1 MKRLL
6 LSILMALSVEVAVP
20 ARTSAQE
27 LNALE
32 QALRCRQA
40 GDQAIALI
48 ENSTDGAGYQKALA
62 DLSTTVDGFVAKTGE
77 LEESSLHCLNYEG
90 ATLMTL
96 GEYGRAAEVYRRAVA
111 SARKNFGPDD
121 DSTLTLQGNLAVA
134 LMHVGSL
141 QEAADLEEDTLARR
155 ENLAG
160 TPKAHKLA
168 FTLINLAMIESARGE
183 VTKARELADRGWQI
197 SQTAVPADDPRWA
210 TILDS
215 YAMVLDQ
222 SGSRSRAQ
230 EFYEKAL
237 AKRLEARDKQ
247 GAVESLASL
256 AASYYDMGR
265 VEESDARYREAY
277 GLAREAFPPLH
288 PTRGQISRNWCRVL
302 SSISKLEESLKQ
314 CDEALQI
321 ESAHGEED
329 KLQVL
334 LTEVNR
340 GVTLGEMESY
350 PEAIESLNRA
360 LTGLR
365 TNFPNYSLEILEA
378 VRSLGVVLV
387 DAGQIPEGAALL
399 SEALG
404 KETAAL
410 GEMHPDVL
418 QTQGNYGVVLAMEGK
433 FSESEAVL
441 TDYAKK
447 SDLIRPLYGRE
458 ERTMRGVFSRYA
470 STRMFLAKV
479 LINQGRCR
487 EAFDWI
493 EETKARSLRDQI
505 QEHAAFGEASE
516 QDRELFVSLNESR
529 NRLYIERAQAAGDGG
544 KESAIDSRL
553 QSVDGKIQAL
563 LNKAHDR
570 ESTVTSSATASS
582 AVQQRIKGADAIAV
596 AFGLVEQEVLIVSYG
611 AKSDFQCTSLGDW
624 QGLYETLW
632 ATHALESNLTGM
644 AGLLAGGY
652 GVPPSRI
659 VRSGSRTFRLITRAD
674 SIPKGFTI
682 EPSATKM
689 LSDVGKE
696 LLGWPL
702 SKAGSAHR
710 IVFSPDGLLG
720 IVALDALPVNGD
732 PLIARVSVSQVDSF
746 APLARN
752 AQGSQNPKKPYAIS
766 MVALGNPVY
775 ETGEPAQ
782 TAAMAIQKARLVL
795 RGDNDQSSTWP
806 ALPASGVELRGLT
819 TLYQL
824 EPGKTVFAREKAT
837 VKNLEALN
845 ANGTLMETRF
855 LVFSA
860 HAFADVSD
868 PELSSI
874 VLSRPPNSGPRD
886 SYFTA
891 TQLSSLR
898 LNSDLVFFSAC
909 ETGFGQVVT
918 GEGVVSLSSA
928 AMAAGAHAT
937 VNTLWSI
944 PDATSADFTKQFF
957 GALRRGRSSEEALTE
972 TKRAFLHDPAHAS
985 IAYWAPYVLIQ
996 R

>member
-6 LSILMALSVEVAVP
+6 LGALVSLFMAAALT
-20 ARTSAQE
+20 ARIAAQE
-27 LNALE
+27 LDPLERALP
-32 QALRCRQA
+32 CKQA
-40 GDQAIALI
+40 GAQAVALI
-48 ENSTDGAGYQKALA
+48 ENSTDAAGYQSALA
-62 DLSTTVDGFVAKTGE
+62 NLRTTVDKFVAQNGE
-77 LEESSLHCLNYEG
+77 MDESSLHCLNSEG
-90 ATLMTL
+90 ASLMAL

-111 SARKNFGPDD
+111 SARKNFGADD
-121 DSTLTLQGNLAVA
+121 DSTLTLQGNLAIA
-134 LMHVGSL
+134 FMHVGTL
-141 QEAADLEEDTLARR
+141 QEAADLEQDTLSHR

-168 FTLINLAMIESARGE
+168 FTLINLAMIQSARGE
-183 VTKARELADRGWQI
+183 VSKARELADRGWQI
-197 SQTAVPADDPRWA
+197 SQNSVPADDPRWA
-210 TILDS
+210 TIFDS
-215 YAMVLDQ
+215 YAIVLDQ
-222 SGSRSRAQ
+222 SGSRTRAQ

-237 AKRLEARDKQ
+237 AKRLDAGDKQ
-247 GAVESLASL
+247 GAAESLASL

-265 VEESDARYREAY
+265 VEESDTRFREAY
-277 GLAREAFPPLH
+277 GLAKESFPPLH

-302 SSISKLEESLKQ
+302 SSTSKFEESLKQ

-321 ESAHGEED
+321 QLAHGDED
-329 KLQVL
+329 RFQML

-340 GVTLGEMESY
+340 GVTLGEMERY
-350 PEAIESLNRA
+350 PEAVESLKSA

-365 TNFPNYSLEILEA
+365 TSFPSYKLEILEA

-387 DAGQIPEGAALL
+387 DSGLVSEGAALL
-399 SEALG
+399 SEAL
-404 KETAAL
+404 KEETKVL

-418 QTQGNYGVVLAMEGK
+418 QTEGNYGVILAMEGK

-505 QEHAAFGEASE
+505 QERAAFGEASE
-516 QDRELFVSLNESR
+516 QDKELFASLNETR
-529 NRLYIERAQAAGDGG
+529 NRLYIERAQAAGNGA
-544 KESAIDSRL
+544 KESAVDSRL
-553 QSVDGKIQAL
+553 QSVDGQIQEL
-563 LNKAHDR
+563 VNKARDR
-570 ESTVTSSATASS
+570 ESAVTGSVKASS
-582 AVQQRIKGADAIAV
+582 AIQHRIKGTDTLAV
-596 AFGLVEQEVLIVSYG
+596 AFGLVEQEVLVVSYG
-611 AKSDFQCTSLGDW
+611 TNAGFQCTSLGDW

-659 VRSGSRTFRLITRAD
+659 VRSGSRTFRLISRAD
-674 SIPKGFTI
+674 SIPEGFTI
-682 EPSATKM
+682 ETSASKM
-689 LSDVGKE
+689 LSDVGNQ
-696 LLGWPL
+696 LLGWPV
-702 SKAGSAHR
+702 SKAGTARR
-710 IVFSPDGLLG
+710 IVVSPDGLVG
-720 IVALDALPVNGD
+720 VVALDALSVNGV
-732 PLIARVSVSQVDSF
+732 PLIARFSVSQVDSF
-746 APLARN
+746 APSARN
-752 AQGSQNPKKPYAIS
+752 EQGALLPKKQYAVP
-766 MVALGNPVY
+766 MVAFGDPVY
-775 ETGEPAQ
+775 DNGEPAQ
-782 TAAMAIQKARLVL
+782 TTAVAVQKARLVL
-795 RGDNDQSSTWP
+795 RGNYDQSSTWP
-806 ALPASGVELRGLT
+806 ALPASGIELRGLS

-824 EPGKTVFAREKAT
+824 QPGKTVFARERAT
-837 VKNLEALN
+837 VKNLETLN
-845 ANGTLMETRF
+845 ANGTLMEARF

-860 HAFADVSD
+860 HAFADISD
-868 PELSSI
+868 PELSSV
-874 VLSRPPNSGPRD
+874 VLTHSSGDGPRD

-898 LNSDLVFFSAC
+898 LNSELVFFSAC

-928 AMAAGAHAT
+928 AIAAGAHAT

-957 GALRRGRSSEEALTE
+957 DAIHRGRSAEEALTE
-972 TKRAFLHDPAHAS
+972 TKRAFLHDPKHAS
-985 IAYWAPYVLIQ
+985 TAYWAPYVLVQ